1 MSTEADKRNTL
12 TGSNGNRSSS
22 TAQNTGA
29 TPRTVM
35 ARLGRLGRPSA
46 TGHAALEPL
55 YQAVRATHSRI
66 DLSAVDR
73 AYEVAR
79 RAHEGQMRRS
89 GDPYITHP
97 VSVATIL
104 AELGM
109 QPAVLIAALL
119 HDTVEDTDYTLEEL
133 TKEFGEEVAKLVD
146 GVTKLDKVSYGDA
159 AEAETVRKMVVAMAR
174 DIRVLVIKLA
184 DRLHNARTWKFVPI
198 ASAQRKAR
206 ETLEIYAPLD
216 RKSTRLNS

>member
-1 MSTEADKRNTL
+1 
-12 TGSNGNRSSS
+12 
-22 TAQNTGA
+22 
-29 TPRTVM
+29 M

-109 QPAVLIAALL
+109 QPAVLIAAL
-119 HDTVEDTDYTLEEL
+119 
-133 TKEFGEEVAKLVD
+133 
-146 GVTKLDKVSYGDA
+146 
-159 AEAETVRKMVVAMAR
+159 
-174 DIRVLVIKLA
+174 
-184 DRLHNARTWKFVPI
+184 
-198 ASAQRKAR
+198 
-206 ETLEIYAPLD
+206 
-216 RKSTRLNS
+216 